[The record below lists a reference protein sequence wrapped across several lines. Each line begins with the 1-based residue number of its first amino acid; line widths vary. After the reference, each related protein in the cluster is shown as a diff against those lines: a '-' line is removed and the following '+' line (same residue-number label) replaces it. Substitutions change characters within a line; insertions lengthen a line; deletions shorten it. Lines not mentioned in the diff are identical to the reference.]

1 MVEDWYKAKEK
12 ENQYPRELVLGEFL
26 RRNADRF
33 PDRLA
38 VVYKDRRYTYR
49 EFNSRVNRL
58 ANALIG
64 LGVKKGD
71 CIGIF
76 AHNSDR
82 CVEVAIAITK
92 AGAIFIPINFRLV
105 GHEVEYILNFN
116 DSVAVFVDH
125 AVVDVVAGVRD
136 KLVAKHIIVMQAEG
150 AAIPEG
156 MLNYDDVSASGGEQE
171 PDVDVWEGDIA
182 GLAQTGGTT
191 GRPKSVFV
199 GHRTVGS
206 IIYQICFIH
215 NYREDDRG
223 LQAMPSYSSAGI
235 AYDWG
240 ATLFHGGTL
249 YIAPL
254 PPFDPVGILDI
265 IHRERINHLTLAP
278 VMVDFI
284 LAFLEASPGKYDVSS
299 VRTLISV
306 GAPTSKKT
314 REKAVQLFGEGVLYC
329 EYSAT
334 EMGVAS
340 CLKPDEVLK
349 YPESCGRAAL
359 GQEIKI
365 IDMDGNDLPRGEV
378 GEIVVA
384 GQMET
389 RGYKKNPD
397 ANRAAFH
404 GRFMGLGDI
413 GYMDKD
419 GYIFIVDRK
428 SDMIISG
435 GMNIYPAEI
444 EAVMID
450 HPQIAE
456 VAVLGVPDEQWGESV
471 KAIVRLAAGQE
482 VTAEEIIAWCKGK
495 MAGYRVPKSVDFV
508 ADFPRTAAGKV
519 QKSVLRQKYWKD
531 AGRKV

>member
-1 MVEDWYKAKEK
+1 MVEDWYKDKEK
-12 ENQYPRELVLGEFL
+12 GNQYPRELVMGEFL

-49 EFNSRVNRL
+49 EFNARVNRL
-58 ANALIG
+58 ANALIA

-92 AGAIFIPINFRLV
+92 VGAIFIPINFRLV

-125 AVVDVVAGVRD
+125 AVLDVVAGVRD

-150 AAIPEG
+150 AALPEG
-156 MLNYDDVSASGGEQE
+156 MLNYDEVSASAGEQE

-199 GHRTVGS
+199 GHRAVCS

-215 NYREDDRG
+215 NYLEDDRG

-284 LAFLEASPGKYDVSS
+284 LAFLEASPGKYDVS
-299 VRTLISV
+299 
-306 GAPTSKKT
+306 
-314 REKAVQLFGEGVLYC
+314 
-329 EYSAT
+329 
-334 EMGVAS
+334 
-340 CLKPDEVLK
+340 
-349 YPESCGRAAL
+349 CGRTAL

-365 IDMDGNDLPRGEV
+365 IDPKGNELPRGEV

-384 GQMET
+384 GTMVT

-404 GRFMGLGDI
+404 GRFLGIGDM

-456 VAVLGVPDEQWGESV
+456 VAVIGIPDEQWGESV
-471 KAIVRLAAGQE
+471 KAIVRLAPGQE
-482 VTAEEIIAWCKGK
+482 VSGEDIIAWCKGK

-508 ADFPRTAAGKV
+508 ADFPRTATGKV
-519 QKSVLRQKYWKD
+519 QKSVLRQEYWKD